1 VPTGSIPA
9 FLFSTASCAHRSFT
23 IPPYG
28 ESRLK
33 HLLFQGVVL
42 RWVELAL
49 RTELSFSRVPGR
61 AMLVAAGTLAAS
73 LMLAPGGASA
83 EGLFDLF
90 FGGQKQQA
98 RQAPPQASFFADPFG
113 LNQQQQ
119 PASAPAPRVAGSGPA
134 FCVRS
139 CDGKYFPLTV
149 RGNATPVATC
159 QAFCPASATKVFYGS
174 TIDGAA
180 SSTGERYADSENA
193 FAYRK
198 ALRAD
203 CTCNGRSPSGLAPVD
218 LALDTSLRSGDV
230 IATTDGLVAYT
241 GVRVGANQT
250 AEFTPVASYP
260 GLTAEVRA
268 RLGEMKVAPGTAEM
282 VGETVMPET
291 SRDVALPATSVP
303 KTVAPKAKRAEVN

>member
-1 VPTGSIPA
+1 V
-9 FLFSTASCAHRSFT
+9 
-23 IPPYG
+23 
-28 ESRLK
+28 
-33 HLLFQGVVL
+33 LFQGVLL

-49 RTELSFSRVPGR
+49 RTELSFSRVR
-61 AMLVAAGTLAAS
+61 RRVMVVAAGTLAGS
-73 LMLAPGGASA
+73 LALAPGSVSA
-83 EGLFDLF
+83 EGLFDMF
-90 FGGQKQQA
+90 FGGGQKQQA
-98 RQAPPQASFFADPFG
+98 RSAPPQANFFADPFG

-119 PASAPAPRVAGSGPA
+119 QPAPAPRVAGSGPA

-139 CDGKYFPLTV
+139 CDGRYFPLTV
-149 RGNATPVATC
+149 RGNATPVQTC

-174 TIDGAA
+174 SIDSAA

-203 CTCNGRSPSGLAPVD
+203 CTCNGRSPFGLAPVD

-241 GVRVGANQT
+241 GVRLGANQ
-250 AEFTPVASYP
+250 APDFTPVASYP

-268 RLGEMKVAPGTAEM
+268 RLGEMKVAPVSAEM

-291 SRDVALPATSVP
+291 SRDVVLPASTVP